1 VPVSTNIKA
10 IISIGNRIKIIINM
24 NDQSITTRDS
34 FSGRFA
40 VVAAVAGSAIGLGNI
55 WRFPYVAGENGGGAF
70 LLVYLI
76 CIIAI
81 GIPVMT
87 SEFIIGR
94 AAQRNPYGAF
104 KALAPGKPWF
114 LIGLMGVA
122 AAFMI
127 LAFYTT
133 VAGWTLEYFYQSIT
147 GNLAG
152 KNNAEFTGM
161 FDRFLKGS
169 IRPLLWFVIFMGLTG
184 AIIISGV
191 REGIEKYTKVM
202 MPFLL
207 LLLIFLCIRSLTLPG
222 AKAGLKFLFYPDISK
237 LTPKVIL
244 EALGQSFFSLSIG
257 MGTLITYGSYIKKNE
272 NLASSAGMVTIADTA
287 IAIIAGI
294 AIFPAVFALGGSPAS
309 DTGLVFIVLPEIFQK
324 IPLGN
329 IFATLFFLLL
339 AIAALTST
347 ISVLEVIVAY
357 LTEELNMSRRKAT
370 IAATLSV
377 SVLGVITVLSF
388 GALSNIIVADKNI
401 FSILEYLTSNIMLPI
416 GGFFIV
422 LFIGWFFSPAL
433 VKKELTND
441 GSLKGRYLPLFRFF
455 VKFIAPVAIAMVFLY
470 SLGIIK

>member
-1 VPVSTNIKA
+1 
-10 IISIGNRIKIIINM
+10 M
-24 NDQSITTRDS
+24 NDQPMTTRDS

-70 LLVYLI
+70 LMVYLI
-76 CIIAI
+76 CILAI

-94 AAQRNPYGAF
+94 SAQRNPYGAF
-104 KALAPGKPWF
+104 KKLAPGKPWF

-133 VAGWTLEYFYQSIT
+133 VAGWTLEYFYQSIC
-147 GNLAG
+147 GNLSG
-152 KNNAEFTGM
+152 KNNEELTLM
-161 FDRFLKGS
+161 FDTFQKGS
-169 IRPLLWFVIFMGLTG
+169 FRPLLWFLIFMGLTG

-191 REGIEKYTKVM
+191 RKGIEKYTKVM
-202 MPFLL
+202 MPFLFI
-207 LLLIFLCIRSLTLPG
+207 LLILLCIRSLTLPG
-222 AKAGLKFLFYPDISK
+222 AGAGLKFLFHPDMSK
-237 LTPKVIL
+237 ITPKVIL

-272 NLASSAGMVTIADTA
+272 NLASSAAMVTIADTL
-287 IAIIAGI
+287 IALIAGI

-357 LTEELNMSRRKAT
+357 LTEELKMTRKKAT

-377 SVLGVITVLSF
+377 SVLGVITVFSL
-388 GALSNIIVADKNI
+388 GALSEITVAGRNI
-401 FSILEYLTSNIMLPI
+401 FKILEYLTSNLMLPI

-422 LFIGWFFSPAL
+422 IFIGWFFSPSL
-433 VKKELTND
+433 VKQELTND
-441 GSLKGRYLPLFRFF
+441 GTNNRRYLPVYRFF